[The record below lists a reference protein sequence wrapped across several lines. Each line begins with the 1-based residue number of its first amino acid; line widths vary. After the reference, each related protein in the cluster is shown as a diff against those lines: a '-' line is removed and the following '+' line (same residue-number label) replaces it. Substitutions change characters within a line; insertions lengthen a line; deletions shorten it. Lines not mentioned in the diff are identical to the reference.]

1 MSTNKVSSGRA
12 IFIVAVVLQVIV
24 FEQRLD
30 NCAPGKHYDKFTLNI
45 NIIEVKT
52 WMLVPLHV
60 GKCDWS

>member
-12 IFIVAVVLQVIV
+12 IFIVAIMLQVII

-30 NCAPGKHYDKFTLNI
+30 NCAPGKHYVKFIFNI
-45 NIIEVKT
+45 NRIEVIKWT
-52 WMLVPLHV
+52 LAPFHV